1 MNNKQIL
8 DHQRNTKIAQVAS
21 AMVALISTVEAL
33 GVECSRIV
41 IEDDRGGTGT
51 HDFRIVNVNNDKTAY
66 QVRVAQGTWEG
77 ESVCVN
83 YVSQENPC
91 PGCGAEYIDDEAMY
105 CHACGNER
113 T

>member
-8 DHQRNTKIAQVAS
+8 DHQRNTKIAHVAS

-51 HDFRIVNVNNDKTAY
+51 HDFRIEDVQTDQTSY

-77 ESVCVN
+77 EF
-83 YVSQENPC
+83 VSQENPC
-91 PGCGAEYIDDEAMY
+91 PGCGAKYIDEEALY
-105 CHACGNER
+105 CHACGAER